1 MELWLAFA
9 IAVGINVALFVPAY
23 AMKTDKLTDFSYG
36 LSFAVVAI
44 TWFVLHPGGLRDT
57 LFVLIVV
64 IWAARLGG
72 YLVIRI
78 RRMKRDKRFDGIREN
93 FFRFGAFWL
102 GQGLTVFVVLLPTL
116 LVLPKPDSVIPLQTW
131 IGFVIAVAA
140 IAFEGIADWQKY
152 TFINSPE
159 NKGKWIASGLWAW
172 SRHPNYFGEIMV
184 WTGLYIAALPY
195 LSSGERLL
203 GLASPWLITA
213 TLLFVTGIPKLEAGA
228 DKRWGGDAAYQA
240 YKQGTS
246 VLIPLPP
253 KRIDERG

>member
-9 IAVGINVALFVPAY
+9 IAVGINVALFVPAFF
-23 AMKTDKLTDFSYG
+23 MKTDKLTDFSYG

-44 TWFVLHPGGLRDT
+44 TWFVLHPGGLRDV
-57 LFVLIVV
+57 LFTLIVV
-64 IWAARLGG
+64 TWAVRLGS

-93 FFRFGAFWL
+93 FFRCGGFWL
-102 GQGLTVFVVLLPTL
+102 GQGVTVFVVLLPTL
-116 LVLPKPDSVIPLQTW
+116 LVLPKPDSIIPTQTW
-131 IGFVIAVAA
+131 IGFVVAVAA

-152 TFINSPE
+152 TFINNPK

-195 LSSGERLL
+195 LTGWEPLL
-203 GLASPWLITA
+203 GLLSPWLITA

-228 DKRWGGDAAYQA
+228 DKRWGDNPAYQA
-240 YKQGTS
+240 YKKRTS

-253 KRIDERG
+253 K